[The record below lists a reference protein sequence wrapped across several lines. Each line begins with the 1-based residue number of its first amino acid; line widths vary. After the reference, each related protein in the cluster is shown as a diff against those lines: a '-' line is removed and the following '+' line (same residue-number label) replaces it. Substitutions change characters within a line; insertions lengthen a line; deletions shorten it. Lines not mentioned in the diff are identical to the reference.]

1 MFSGKSLKKKEEKVI
16 EEILSS
22 ISLPLLC
29 DEVNCDW
36 MQLEKVVPINHAA
49 APKSQGTEEVGVQYS
64 LFLTISD
71 QMWYFIL
78 KMKLIPP
85 RPLKL

>member
-1 MFSGKSLKKKEEKVI
+1 
-16 EEILSS
+16 
-22 ISLPLLC
+22 
-29 DEVNCDW
+29 

-49 APKSQGTEEVGVQYS
+49 APKSQGTEEVGGQYS